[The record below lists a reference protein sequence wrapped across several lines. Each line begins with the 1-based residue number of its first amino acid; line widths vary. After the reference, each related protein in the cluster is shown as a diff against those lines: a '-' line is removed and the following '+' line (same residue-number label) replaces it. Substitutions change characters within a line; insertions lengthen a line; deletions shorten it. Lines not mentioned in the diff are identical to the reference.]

1 MKQLFILP
9 TVIGCVLATLSMK
22 AFADEDWP
30 RPAFMPS
37 TPQATKEISTYTAAD
52 VVGAATTDSTQL
64 PTGHAYREGGFKKG
78 VKSTWPGA
86 KDATKIDT
94 MLQIVLD
101 APTNSTAKEVSDSF
115 ANIRFVIQ
123 EVMDVSDQAKADAF
137 VRIVAAQT
145 DPLKTKRAKVFARQM
160 FEELLDVRLLGYDK
174 EALDDATDYTEQY
187 KVSENRPRRTLVV
200 RQEAK
205 RSILWTLNH
214 TLKMGIDETP
224 FTTAD
229 EAANCA
235 ALKTWLTANWTQVA
249 NKCAEAKAA
258 PEPRK
263 PRVSIQAWDARW

>member
-1 MKQLFILP
+1 MNYSFIKWLH
-9 TVIGCVLATLSMK
+9 VSCLLALLAPHAM
-22 AFADEDWP
+22 ADRPRP

-37 TPQATKEISTYTAAD
+37 TPSAAKTVATYSPSEL
-52 VVGAATTDSTQL
+52 VGAVVTLEL
-64 PTGHAYREGGFKKG
+64 PNGHPFGSVLNLETL
-78 VKSTWPGA
+78 KSTWPGA

-101 APTNSTAKEVSDSF
+101 APANSTAKEVSDSF

-123 EVMDVSDQAKADAF
+123 EVMDVSDQTKADAF
-137 VRIVAAQT
+137 IRIVAAQT
-145 DPLKTKRAKVFARQM
+145 DPLKIKRAKGFARQM
-160 FEELLDVRLLGYDK
+160 FEELLDVRLLAYDK
-174 EALDDATDYTEQY
+174 EALDDATEYTEQY
-187 KVSENRPRRTLVV
+187 KISENRPRRTLVV

-214 TLKMGIDETP
+214 TLKMGVDETP

-263 PRVSIQAWDARW
+263 PRVSVQAWDARW

>member
-86 KDATKIDT
+86 RDATKIDT
-94 MLQIVLD
+94 MVQIVLD
-101 APTNSTAKEVSDSF
+101 APAGSSGKEVLQSF
-115 ANIRFVIQ
+115 ENIRFVIQ
-123 EVMDVSDQAKADAF
+123 EIMDVSDKDKADAF
-137 VRIVAAQT
+137 VRIAAAQT
-145 DPLKTKRAKVFARQM
+145 DPNKAKNAKVYAKMM
-160 FEELLDVRLLGYDK
+160 FEELLDPRLLAFQV
-174 EALDDATDYTEQY
+174 ERLDDATEYTEQY
-187 KVSENRPRRTLVV
+187 KISENRPRRRLVV
-200 RQEAK
+200 KQEAK

-214 TLKMGIDETP
+214 TLKMGIDEIP

-258 PEPRK
+258 PERIK